1 MANISDIIEKFILDA
16 MAQEQSLQ
24 ISRNELANFF
34 SCAPSQINYVLAT
47 RFSNERGFDVSSQR
61 GGGGYIK
68 LTKIVANNEQ
78 DFLFSIIKN
87 VLCKPIDYSTG
98 KKLVQN
104 LVDNKC
110 FSKDEALIVLSAIT
124 PKALNCPINF
134 DDNLRSQILKSI
146 LVNKMQQ
153 NQNKGGK

>member
-47 RFSNERGFDVSSQR
+47 RFSNERGYDVSSQR

-68 LTKIVANNEQ
+68 LTRIVANNEK

-87 VLCKPIDYSTG
+87 VLNKPIDFPTG
-98 KKLVQN
+98 KNLLQN
-104 LVDNKC
+104 LCDNKC
-110 FSKDEALIVLSAIT
+110 LSNDEVQIALSAIT
-124 PKALNCPINF
+124 PKALNCPINI
-134 DDNLRSQILKSI
+134 DDNLRCQILKSI
-146 LVNKMQQ
+146 LINKMQQ
-153 NQNKGGK
+153 KQDKGGK